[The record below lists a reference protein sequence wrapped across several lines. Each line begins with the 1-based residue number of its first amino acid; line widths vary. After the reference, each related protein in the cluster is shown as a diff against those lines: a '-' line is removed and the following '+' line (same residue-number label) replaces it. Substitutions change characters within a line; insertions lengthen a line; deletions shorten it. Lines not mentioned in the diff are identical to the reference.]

1 MTLYL
6 GRLGVISQSG
16 LGTNLAVEVVL
27 TKKGTLERERP
38 LSFLTHG
45 AQKKRPWQGCRG
57 LVAPIV
63 KSGVVCDCPM
73 GRAAAC
79 YQGAG
84 FASMPSTSVDAHPL
98 ATA

>member
-1 MTLYL
+1 MSTNESKLHAIETAGDSPISKPEKFSL
-6 GRLGVISQSG
+6 ADPGR
-16 LGTNLAVEVVL
+16 A
-27 TKKGTLERERP
+27 K
-38 LSFLTHG
+38 
-45 AQKKRPWQGCRG
+45 KKRPWQGCRG

-63 KSGVVCDCPM
+63 KSGVVYDCPM